1 MSVRPSSGDGFG
13 AGGEAGGEAGGGRA
27 GGPSRRRLLGWS
39 IAGAA
44 GLTALGAVDPAL
56 AAPAAGRRSGAVSR
70 VRGARPA
77 APANAIALTIDDGP
91 HPVWTPRILEVLRG
105 NGVRATFFVIG
116 VQAKAHP
123 ELVRRILAEGHT
135 VGNHSLDHPTPFG
148 AGSAATVAREIS
160 AAQAI
165 ITAAGG
171 VAPRYFRSP
180 GGDWSPTVLAAAA
193 AQHLTPVGW
202 SVDPRDWTRPG
213 VASIVRTLTGARAGD
228 ILLCHDGGGDR
239 SQTVEALRQVLPALR
254 ARGRGLAFTS
264 L

>member
-1 MSVRPSSGDGFG
+1 MKVSRAAGG
-13 AGGEAGGEAGGGRA
+13 AGGGGRA
-27 GGPSRRRLLGWS
+27 GGPSRRHLLGWS
-39 IAGAA
+39 VAGAA
-44 GLTALGAVDPAL
+44 GLTAFGTIDPAL
-56 AAPAAGRRSGAVSR
+56 AAPAAGRRSGGPVSR
-70 VRGARPA
+70 VRGALPA
-77 APANAIALTIDDGP
+77 APANAIALTVDDGP
-91 HPVWTPRILEVLRG
+91 HPVWTPRVLEVLRA

-123 ELVRRILAEGHT
+123 ELVRRVLAAGHT

-148 AGSAATVAREIS
+148 ARPAATVAREIS
-160 AAQAI
+160 AAQSI

-180 GGDWSPTVLAAAA
+180 GGDWPPAVLAAAA
-193 AQHLTPVGW
+193 DQHLTPVGW
-202 SVDPRDWTRPG
+202 SVDPRDWARPG

-239 SQTVEALRQVLPALR
+239 SQTVEALRRVLPALR
-254 ARGRGLAFTS
+254 ARGLTFTS